1 MTPKICIGRIVPPR
15 SSSLLEEEIT
25 LFGPKKFPVP
35 TRRETPSKALN
46 SRRDFRRIWLHLPE
60 NGRNSLLFSLFAGNF
75 AETG

>member
-35 TRRETPSKALN
+35 VSREIPSKALN
-46 SRRDFRRIWLHLPE
+46 SRGDL
-60 NGRNSLLFSLFAGNF
+60 GR
-75 AETG
+75 TWR